1 MPLERFTGTDFSALL
16 ARARATLGED
26 AVIVSVRRGEGAASR
41 QFELVASDPDTA
53 RSAKGVSTPPAA
65 ASTMRPLARSRMG
78 QPLFVVL
85 VGPTGAGKTTTLAKL
100 ANHPQVFGGWPAGLL
115 CLDTYRVGALEQ
127 LRMYA
132 ELSGLPLE
140 VAYAPNEVPAAV
152 DRLSGCEVVL
162 VDTAGRGPRQS
173 SEVASLLAPLRGLGP
188 IEVHLVLPAG
198 LRAEVARRFVVHHRP
213 LGLTHLIV
221 TKLDE
226 CPEDDAVFA
235 LADAYG
241 LGIRWAC
248 DGQEVPHDLHSAASK
263 RPQPQPAE
271 RESVA

>member
-1 MPLERFTGTDFSALL
+1 MPLERFIGTDFAALM
-16 ARARATLGED
+16 ARARAALGED
-26 AVIVSVRRGEGAASR
+26 AVILSVKRGTGAAR
-41 QFELVASDPDTA
+41 EYELVAADPDTA
-53 RSAKGVSTPPAA
+53 RSARGVTAAPPG
-65 ASTMRPLARSRMG
+65 ASAMRPLARSRIG
-78 QPLFVVL
+78 QPLLVAL

-115 CLDTYRVGALEQ
+115 CLDTYRIGAIEQ

-140 VAYAPNEVPAAV
+140 VAYEPAEVQPALG
-152 DRLSGCEVVL
+152 RLTGCEVVL

-173 SEVASLLAPLRGLGP
+173 SEIAALLQPLRGMGP
-188 IEVHLVLPAG
+188 LEVHLVLPAG
-198 LRAEVARRFVVHHRP
+198 LRPELARRFVVHHRP
-213 LGLTHLIV
+213 LGVTHLAI

-241 LGIRWAC
+241 LGLRWAC
-248 DGQEVPHDLHSAASK
+248 NGQEVPHDLHLAATQRPSPAAQESAA
-263 RPQPQPAE
+263 
-271 RESVA
+271 